1 MVLKKRMLCA
11 CCLLPFIGW
20 SAETASTQEELMAIE
35 KEIQTLEERWHQI
48 NLKEMKED
56 VEGQGL
62 MIADWEGYR
71 RQLELIRQ
79 QEKEDDQIE
88 RRIKELEKRKA
99 QLLNPSQS
107 H

>member
-1 MVLKKRMLCA
+1 MLKKGMLCA
-11 CCLLPFIGW
+11 CCLLPLVSW
-20 SAETASTQEELMAIE
+20 SAETTSTQDELMAIE
-35 KEIQTLEERWHQI
+35 RELQTLEERWHQI

-88 RRIKELEKRKA
+88 ARIKELEKRKA
-99 QLLNPSQS
+99 QLLHQPQS